1 MRDTIRRVVLAT
13 GKRVSTLAIALIA
26 ILISLV
32 TWQHY
37 VTAPWTRNGSVRV
50 QVANVASQVS
60 GKIVELR
67 VADNQFVHKGDVL
80 YVIDPF
86 DFEVAVRVGK
96 ALVDQ
101 RAADLEVKQAES
113 TRRQR
118 LSDLATTPEEQQ
130 IFAGNAVQA
139 KAAYE
144 AAAHQLAQAELNL
157 KRTNIV
163 SPVDGYVT
171 NLLLRVGDYA
181 VTGVSNISLIDADSF
196 WIDGYFEETKMA
208 RVCVGDRAEAQL
220 MGYAQPILGHVKTVT
235 RGVSVS
241 NAAAGT
247 QGLPNI
253 DPIYTWVRLAQ
264 RVPVRLAID
273 TVPAGVPLVS
283 GMTATVT
290 IRQTAAS
297 GHETWSDRIRESVVD
312 PISDLFSGG
321 SPPRPN
327 CLQDTSRERPET
339 ETIPYSREPA
349 APAPEKVEP
358 GLTPGIDVSLRAT
371 ADRTAMRHGSDLFLP
386 VEIRAFL
393 KNSCAFAILRKARNT
408 LAQISPSLPWWTGSP
423 IALVRTCCGGSGLR
437 TCSNLPRSDRGVA
450 SRSELSLRQH
460 FHNLDAQE
468 PITQTTEMRPQLS
481 FCGSVSHRVHLQNLT
496 EFKHR

>member
-1 MRDTIRRVVLAT
+1 MEVTLLRGQAAPLPDEPQAEASAGIGNASHRATLSEPTARDINRAPEGDQPPLAAPSTARRDTIRRVVLAT
-13 GKRVSTLAIALIA
+13 GKRLSTLAIALVA

-32 TWQHY
+32 TWHHY

-67 VADNQFVHKGDVL
+67 VADNQFIHKGDVL

-86 DFEVAVRVGK
+86 DFEVAVHVGN

-113 TRRQR
+113 ARRQH

-144 AAAHQLAQAELNL
+144 AAVHQLAQAELNL
-157 KRTNIV
+157 KRTNVV

-196 WIDGYFEETKMA
+196 WVDGYFEETKMA

-241 NAAAGT
+241 NAAAGA

-273 TVPAGVPLVS
+273 SVPAGVPLVS

-290 IRQTAAS
+290 IRQTAAI
-297 GHETWSDRIRESVVD
+297 GHGTWSDRMRESVVD
-312 PISDLFSGG
+312 PISDLFGGG

-339 ETIPYSREPA
+339 EKIPYSREPA
-349 APAPEKVEP
+349 APAPETVEP
-358 GLTPGIDVSLRAT
+358 GLTPGIDV
-371 ADRTAMRHGSDLFLP
+371 P
-386 VEIRAFL
+386 
-393 KNSCAFAILRKARNT
+393 
-408 LAQISPSLPWWTGSP
+408 P
-423 IALVRTCCGGSGLR
+423 
-437 TCSNLPRSDRGVA
+437 
-450 SRSELSLRQH
+450 
-460 FHNLDAQE
+460 HN
-468 PITQTTEMRPQLS
+468 R
-481 FCGSVSHRVHLQNLT
+481 
-496 EFKHR
+496 

>member
-1 MRDTIRRVVLAT
+1 MHATLPRDAAPLRGEPSTEDTDTTDAMDRSVEPQPVARDTSDRSVETRGPSAQAAHTAKQLRYAVGRFIRGAGKHLAT
-13 GKRVSTLAIALIA
+13 LGIALLAVLIA
-26 ILISLV
+26 AA

-50 QVANVASQVS
+50 QVANVAPQVA

-86 DFEVAVRVGK
+86 DFEVAVRIGK

-101 RAADLEVKQAES
+101 RAADLVVKQAEFD
-113 TRRQR
+113 RRQH

-130 IFAGNAVQA
+130 IFAGNAAQA

-157 KRTNIV
+157 KRTSVV

-171 NLLLRVGDYA
+171 NLLLRAGDYA
-181 VTGVSNISLIDADSF
+181 VTGVSNVSVIDSNSF

-208 RVCVGDRAEAQL
+208 RVCIGDRAEAQL
-220 MGYAQPILGHVKTVT
+220 VGYPKPILGHVKTVT

-247 QGLPNI
+247 QGLPNV

-273 TVPAGVPLVS
+273 TVPPDVPLVS

-290 IRQTAAS
+290 IRQPSAGA
-297 GHETWSDRIRESVVD
+297 GQTWLDRFRATFVD
-312 PISDLFSGG
+312 PVSDLFGAG
-321 SPPRPN
+321 RPPRPD
-327 CLQDTSRERPET
+327 CLQATSQQRPEV
-339 ETIPYSREPA
+339 EALPYAREPA
-349 APAPEKVEP
+349 VPPAEKVAPA
-358 GLTPGIDVSLRAT
+358 LTPG
-371 ADRTAMRHGSDLFLP
+371 
-386 VEIRAFL
+386 
-393 KNSCAFAILRKARNT
+393 
-408 LAQISPSLPWWTGSP
+408 
-423 IALVRTCCGGSGLR
+423 
-437 TCSNLPRSDRGVA
+437 
-450 SRSELSLRQH
+450 
-460 FHNLDAQE
+460 LDAS
-468 PITQTTEMRPQLS
+468 PRLP
-481 FCGSVSHRVHLQNLT
+481 
-496 EFKHR
+496 

>member
-1 MRDTIRRVVLAT
+1 MQVALLQGPAAPLPDEPQMEPLGAISNRAPLSEPTERDVNREPDGDQPSLAPAQPTAKRDTIRRVVLAT
-13 GKRVSTLAIALIA
+13 GKRLSTLAIALVA
-26 ILISLV
+26 IVISLV

-80 YVIDPF
+80 YIIDPF
-86 DFEVAVRVGK
+86 DFQVAVNVGK

-113 TRRQR
+113 TRRQH
-118 LSDLATTPEEQQ
+118 LSNLATTPEQQQ

-157 KRTNIV
+157 KRTSIV

-181 VTGVSNISLIDADSF
+181 VTGVSNISLIDSDSF

-208 RVCVGDRAEAQL
+208 GVCVGDRAEAQL

-241 NAAAGT
+241 NAAAGA

-290 IRQTAAS
+290 IRQTATS
-297 GHETWSDRIRESVVD
+297 GHGSWPDRILASVVD
-312 PISDLFSGG
+312 PISDLINGR
-321 SPPRPN
+321 PPRPN
-327 CLQDTSRERPET
+327 CLQDASRERPET
-339 ETIPYSREPA
+339 ETIPYSTEPA
-349 APAPEKVEP
+349 APAPENVEP
-358 GLTPGIDVSLRAT
+358 GLTPGIDVS
-371 ADRTAMRHGSDLFLP
+371 P
-386 VEIRAFL
+386 
-393 KNSCAFAILRKARNT
+393 RN
-408 LAQISPSLPWWTGSP
+408 
-423 IALVRTCCGGSGLR
+423 
-437 TCSNLPRSDRGVA
+437 
-450 SRSELSLRQH
+450 
-460 FHNLDAQE
+460 
-468 PITQTTEMRPQLS
+468 
-481 FCGSVSHRVHLQNLT
+481 
-496 EFKHR
+496 

>member
-1 MRDTIRRVVLAT
+1 LAARPTARRDTIRRLVLAP
-13 GKRVSTLAIALIA
+13 GKRLSTLAIALVA

-80 YVIDPF
+80 YLIDPF

-101 RAADLEVKQAES
+101 RAADLEVKTAES
-113 TRRQR
+113 HAASAFVRPCNDTRGAADLRRQR
-118 LSDLATTPEEQQ
+118 G
-130 IFAGNAVQA
+130 AG
-139 KAAYE
+139 E
-144 AAAHQLAQAELNL
+144 SRLRAAARQLAQAELNL

-181 VTGVSNISLIDADSF
+181 ITGVSNISLIDSDSF

-241 NAAAGT
+241 NAAAGA

-253 DPIYTWVRLAQ
+253 DPIYAWVRLAQ

-321 SPPRPN
+321 SHRVE
-327 CLQDTSRERPET
+327 LFGTH
-339 ETIPYSREPA
+339 PA
-349 APAPEKVEP
+349 SVQNE
-358 GLTPGIDVSLRAT
+358 DNSLFKGA
-371 ADRTAMRHGSDLFLP
+371 
-386 VEIRAFL
+386 
-393 KNSCAFAILRKARNT
+393 
-408 LAQISPSLPWWTGSP
+408 
-423 IALVRTCCGGSGLR
+423 
-437 TCSNLPRSDRGVA
+437 
-450 SRSELSLRQH
+450 
-460 FHNLDAQE
+460 
-468 PITQTTEMRPQLS
+468 
-481 FCGSVSHRVHLQNLT
+481 CGSCS
-496 EFKHR
+496 

>member
-1 MRDTIRRVVLAT
+1 MEAALPRDLTVVRNEPQAELRTDINDVSDRSTGPEPAARDTTHRAPDGGPSLQAPPSRMAQREKIKRLVVASGKHLA
-13 GKRVSTLAIALIA
+13 TLAIALVA
-26 ILISLV
+26 ILIALV

-37 VTAPWTRNGSVRV
+37 VTAPWTRNGTVRV
-50 QVANVASQVS
+50 QVANIAPQIP

-96 ALVDQ
+96 ATLDQ

-118 LSDLATTPEEQQ
+118 LSNLATTPEEQQ

-157 KRTNIV
+157 KRTSV
-163 SPVDGYVT
+163 LSPVDGYVT

-181 VTGVSNISLIDADSF
+181 VTGNPNISVIDSDSF

-208 RVCVGDRAEAQL
+208 NVCVGDRAEAQL
-220 MGYAQPILGHVKTVT
+220 MGYAQPILGHVRTVT

-290 IRQTAAS
+290 IRQPDT
-297 GHETWSDRIRESVVD
+297 HEPQDWFGRIRASVVD
-312 PISDLFSGG
+312 PISSLFGGG

-327 CLQDTSRERPET
+327 CLQDTSREHPVGES
-339 ETIPYSREPA
+339 IPYSREPA
-349 APAPEKVEP
+349 APSPEQLQP
-358 GLTPGIDVSLRAT
+358 GLTPGIN
-371 ADRTAMRHGSDLFLP
+371 
-386 VEIRAFL
+386 E
-393 KNSCAFAILRKARNT
+393 
-408 LAQISPSLPWWTGSP
+408 SPR
-423 IALVRTCCGGSGLR
+423 VR
-437 TCSNLPRSDRGVA
+437 
-450 SRSELSLRQH
+450 
-460 FHNLDAQE
+460 
-468 PITQTTEMRPQLS
+468 
-481 FCGSVSHRVHLQNLT
+481 
-496 EFKHR
+496 

>member
-1 MRDTIRRVVLAT
+1 MGATLPRDVTPLHGEPPAEAPVVTADSVDGSNAPETVARDTSDRTPDSIRPSAWATPATRPLRQAAGRFMRSAGRHLAT
-13 GKRVSTLAIALIA
+13 LGIALVA
-26 ILISLV
+26 ILIAAS

-50 QVANVASQVS
+50 QVANVAPQAA

-101 RAADLEVKQAES
+101 RAADLVVKQAEFD
-113 TRRQR
+113 RRQH

-130 IFAGNAVQA
+130 IYAGNAAQA

-144 AAAHQLAQAELNL
+144 AATHQLAQAELNL
-157 KRTNIV
+157 KRTSVV

-171 NLLLRVGDYA
+171 NLLLRAGDYA
-181 VTGVSNISLIDADSF
+181 VTGVSNVSVIDSNSF

-208 RVCVGDRAEAQL
+208 RVCIGDRAEAQL
-220 MGYAQPILGHVKTVT
+220 IGYPKPILGHVKTVT

-247 QGLPNI
+247 QGLPNV

-273 TVPAGVPLVS
+273 TVPPDVPLVS

-290 IRQTAAS
+290 IRQPSA
-297 GHETWSDRIRESVVD
+297 GGGQTWLDRFRANFVD
-312 PISDLFSGG
+312 PVSDLFGAG
-321 SPPRPN
+321 RPPRPD
-327 CLQDTSRERPET
+327 CLQATAQQRPEV
-339 ETIPYSREPA
+339 EALPYTREPA
-349 APAPEKVEP
+349 VPPAEKIAP
-358 GLTPGIDVSLRAT
+358 GLTPGINASP
-371 ADRTAMRHGSDLFLP
+371 HLP
-386 VEIRAFL
+386 
-393 KNSCAFAILRKARNT
+393 
-408 LAQISPSLPWWTGSP
+408 
-423 IALVRTCCGGSGLR
+423 
-437 TCSNLPRSDRGVA
+437 
-450 SRSELSLRQH
+450 
-460 FHNLDAQE
+460 
-468 PITQTTEMRPQLS
+468 
-481 FCGSVSHRVHLQNLT
+481 
-496 EFKHR
+496 